1 MHANRR
7 LLAQL
12 GAGLVLVAVA
22 VAGVA
27 APARAQDE
35 TVKVMV
41 ALLPFKVHSAGSLD
55 YLETALVDLLAA
67 RLEASGRV
75 QVVESVV
82 VREALVEHA
91 GGEMAEV
98 ELRRLAR
105 EVGADYVVTGSLTEL
120 AGRYSLDIRV
130 TPVQSA
136 FTSKTMV
143 FTAEGE
149 DELLDRVNE
158 LAGRVVGI
166 VTATPSA
173 TVADVRLVGAEEHT
187 GGVAATLATQ
197 PGRAYS
203 SEAVRDDL
211 DTLRGLPGVA
221 TATVETERG
230 PEGVV
235 VTFRLVSSV
244 DLMAEPQARREADR
258 VAEVAVRG
266 NRRIE
271 TDAILARISTR
282 PGSPYSARRVAS
294 DIREVYSL
302 GFFRNVR
309 VLSEDSLDGRV
320 LVFEVEENPVVRQVT
335 ISGNDKVKSDK
346 IRDSLTL
353 TTGATLDYP
362 LLYENAQRIE
372 ALYRAEGFYLARVKH
387 SIEELTGNAVA
398 VHFEVD
404 ENKKLRL
411 REIRFE
417 GNEALSDAELRRGLK
432 TKTWR
437 FYSAVTRFLD
447 KSGTYSEPV
456 FQQDLRLVEQKYADK
471 GYVQVEVDPPKVD
484 PLEDG
489 LIVTVR
495 ITEGDAFQVGSI
507 DVVGD
512 TTADVGELREK
523 LELKEG
529 EVFNRS
535 FLSSDVS
542 GLTHHYT
549 DRGFYFASVEPVTKV
564 SEPDKT
570 IDVAFRVEKGPLYF
584 VRKIDFEGN
593 TQTVDAVVR
602 REMQMVEGQLYSARA
617 LQLSEARIRSLGFFE
632 EVNFEPKP
640 TDYPDQI
647 DVDVKLVERPTG
659 SLSFGAGFSSQD
671 GIVLSGSIAQSNL
684 FGRGYGAQLA
694 VDWGQNSQRF
704 FASLIDPYL
713 FGSDFSLQTTL
724 FLTDLEFEDFKQ
736 QQQGIDVVLGHSLN
750 LEGTTRGF
758 VRYTWA
764 DRQIDED
771 EFSNASSVI
780 FRQIVQESTTT
791 SLLGLT
797 LRGDTRNDR
806 VAPTRGGQWA
816 LSSDFAGLGGFSN
829 FVRVEGR
836 IQRFFQ
842 APEWFPVFP
851 GRSAFS
857 VAARGGWAFPFNS
870 ISDYQ
875 IPPSTALVNLD
886 GELQPLDQ
894 IDPELTLPLSERYF
908 LGGLGPFQ
916 LRGYKARSLGPRR
929 AVLRRTG
936 LIGTGN
942 EFMTVG
948 RTPVI
953 DESTGSFD
961 AVCDDLFDFNQGD
974 GDGVC
979 NSLYDAEIDDFADLD
994 ETDVIGGNKFL
1005 SMSGE
1010 YRFPISESL
1019 GLMGIAFLDM
1029 GNAFAETEDVWDIG
1043 KWRFGTGAGILWF
1056 SPFGP
1061 LQAFLGIPINKIE
1074 VEDTQVFEFSVGGT
1088 NF

>member
-7 LLAQL
+7 LPARL
-12 GAGLVLVAVA
+12 GAGLLLAVVIGA
-22 VAGVA
+22 A
-27 APARAQDE
+27 APARAEGD
-35 TVKVMV
+35 TVKVLV

-75 QVVESVV
+75 RVVESVV

-91 GGEMAEV
+91 GGEMAEA

-105 EVGADYVVTGSLTEL
+105 DVGADYVVAGSLTEL

-173 TVADVRLVGAEEHT
+173 TVADVRIVGAEEHT
-187 GGVAATLATQ
+187 GGVAASLATQ
-197 PGRAYS
+197 PGRPYS
-203 SEAVRDDL
+203 SDSVREDL

-221 TATVETERG
+221 TATVETDRG

-244 DLMAEPQARREADR
+244 DLMAEPQTRREADR
-258 VAEVAVRG
+258 VAEVRVRG

-271 TDAILARISTR
+271 TDAIAARISTR
-282 PGSPYSARRVAS
+282 SGSPYSARRVAS
-294 DIREVYSL
+294 DIREIYSL

-335 ISGNDKVKSDK
+335 ISGNEKLGGDK

-372 ALYRAEGFYLARVKH
+372 ALYRAEGFYLARVRH
-387 SIEELTGNAVA
+387 EIEELTGNAVA
-398 VHFEVD
+398 VHFQVD

-417 GNEALSDAELRRGLK
+417 GNDALSDAELRRGLR

-437 FYSAVTRFLD
+437 FYSHVTRFLD

-471 GYVQVEVDPPKVD
+471 GYVQVEVAQPQVD

-489 LIVTVR
+489 LVLTVG
-495 ITEGDAFQVGSI
+495 IKEGDPFRVGGI
-507 DVVGD
+507 DVTGD
-512 TTADVGELREK
+512 ATADVEELRKK
-523 LELKEG
+523 LELEEG

-535 FLSSDVS
+535 FLSGDVS
-542 GLTHHYT
+542 RLTHHYT
-549 DRGFYFASVEPVTKV
+549 DRGFYFASVEPLTKV
-564 SEPDKT
+564 SEADKT

-584 VRKIDFEGN
+584 VRKIEFEGN
-593 TQTVDAVVR
+593 TQTVDSVVR

-617 LQLSEARIRSLGFFE
+617 LQLSETRIRSLGFFE

-671 GIVLSGSIAQSNL
+671 GIVLSGSVSQSNL
-684 FGRGYGAQLA
+684 FGRGYGTQLS

-704 FASLIDPYL
+704 FASFVDPYL
-713 FGSDFSLQTTL
+713 LGSDFSLQTTL
-724 FLTDLEFEDFKQ
+724 FFLDLKFQDFTQ
-736 QQQGIDVVLGHSLN
+736 QQQGIDVVLGHALD

-758 VRYTWA
+758 VRYGWA

-771 EFSNASSVI
+771 QFSNASAVI

-791 SLLGLT
+791 SLVGLT

-816 LSSDFAGLGGFSN
+816 LSGDFAGLGGFSS
-829 FVRVEGR
+829 FVRAEGR

-851 GRSAFS
+851 GRSAFMLS
-857 VAARGGWAFPFNS
+857 ARGGWTFPFNS
-870 ISDYQ
+870 ISDYD
-875 IPPSTALVNLD
+875 IPPSRALVNPD
-886 GELQPLDQ
+886 GELQPLDR
-894 IDPELTLPLSERYF
+894 IDPDLTLPLSERYF

-948 RTPVI
+948 RTTVI
-953 DESTGSFD
+953 DESTRRLD
-961 AVCDDLFDFNQGD
+961 AVCDDLFGFNQGD
-974 GDGVC
+974 GDGLC
-979 NSLYDAEIDDFADLD
+979 NSLYDADTDDFADLD

-1005 SMSGE
+1005 SLTGE
-1010 YRFPISESL
+1010 YRFPISDAL
-1019 GLMGIAFLDM
+1019 GLMGIAFLDA

-1043 KWRFGTGAGILWF
+1043 KWRFGTGAGVLWF

-1061 LQAFLGIPINKIE
+1061 LQAFLGIPINKLE
-1074 VEDTQVFEFSVGGT
+1074 VEDTQVFEFSVGGA